1 MAMVGCGGGRLTL
14 LLWVTD
20 CLCVIH
26 WFADTVTLL
35 DWRVLKHLRLRLPR
49 DMLRAVNDQ
58 IVNLPLFP
66 TRLSRKCHRNI
77 CVTSS
82 ILKITNWCVLKTS

>member
-1 MAMVGCGGGRLTL
+1 
-14 LLWVTD
+14 VTD

-35 DWRVLKHLRLRLPR
+35 DWRVLNHLQLRLPR
-49 DMLRAVNDQ
+49 DMVDMVRAFNDQ

-66 TRLSRKCHRNI
+66 TRLRRKCHRNI
-77 CVTSS
+77 CVTLS
-82 ILKITNWCVLKTS
+82 ILKITNWCVFKTS